1 MKNSSIIRKFL
12 ALVLVMTCILG
23 CTTTALAAN
32 TDDPP
37 YGYTYD
43 DAASNRTVYKYFY
56 YNSSKDSYVAKRTFY
71 SSGNTVSFSNGTVV
85 TSSSAGTGYRYN
97 GFNTEGV
104 FYAITSNGELL
115 GIGGNNKV
123 ITVLS
128 SGAIELCYNT
138 DDLAVSVKTSSG
150 TKSLSDWKDVSESNN
165 NGNNNNGNGTTTV
178 PTTPSQLN
186 RVEVYTNSAE
196 EMVYDAYQGNTIKVS
211 IILSTNGKHV
221 LNATNG
227 VRLSDILKGVKFM
240 GIDPEYNVYLYET
253 NGTLY
258 RFKFGNW
265 YSAEKIVLGKAFKTY
280 KTDDKGFL
288 SQIVTEDTT
297 YTIKQLTTSDKWKA
311 SKTYVVT
318 KDTYATLYTKDTVE
332 SHTLMLTN
340 GVLTLDG
347 KEVDDTVSAFG
358 FISET
363 YFCYIRNGRVYKAP
377 ISDPTDMKRVC
388 TEASSF
394 KRNDIGLTTTV
405 VLTNGKTTN
414 IA

>member
-1 MKNSSIIRKFL
+1 MKKSSIISKIL

-23 CTTTALAAN
+23 CTTTAFAA
-32 TDDPP
+32 TTSDPP

-43 DAASNRTVYKYFY
+43 DAASNRTVYKYFS
-56 YNSSKDSYVAKRTFY
+56 YNNSKDSYVAKRTFY

-85 TSSSAGTGYRYN
+85 TSSSAGSGYRYN

-104 FYAITSNGELL
+104 FYAITSKGELL

-138 DDLAVSVKTSSG
+138 DDLAVSIKTTSG
-150 TKSLSDWKDVSESNN
+150 TKSLSDWKDVSDPGSNN
-165 NGNNNNGNGTTTV
+165 NNNTGNQPNV
-178 PTTPSQLN
+178 PSTSKNN

-196 EMVYDAYQGNTIKVS
+196 EMVYDAYEGTTLKVS
-211 IILSTNGKHV
+211 IVLSSNGKHI
-221 LNATNG
+221 LNVTIG

-265 YSAEKIVLGKAFKTY
+265 YVAEKVYLGSAFKTY
-280 KTDDKGFL
+280 KTDENGFL
-288 SQIVTEDTT
+288 SQIVTETET
-297 YTIKQLTTSDKWKA
+297 YPVKQLTTSDKWVA
-311 SKTYVVT
+311 SKTYAVN
-318 KDTYATLYTKDTVE
+318 KDTYATLYIKNTVE
-332 SHTLMLTN
+332 SHILMLTD

-347 KEVDDTVSAFG
+347 KKVNDKVSAFG

-363 YFCYIRNGRVYKAP
+363 KFCYIKDGKVYRATLT
-377 ISDPTDMKRVC
+377 SPTSRTRIC
-388 TEASSF
+388 TGASTF
-394 KRNDIGLTTTV
+394 NMNDVGLITTV
-405 VLTNGKTTN
+405 VLTNGKTTK
-414 IA
+414 IS

>member
-1 MKNSSIIRKFL
+1 MKKTSIISKFL
-12 ALVLVMTCILG
+12 TLVLVMTCILG
-23 CTTTALAAN
+23 CTTTAFAAN
-32 TDDPP
+32 TNDPP

-56 YNSSKDSYVAKRTFY
+56 YNSLKDSYVAKRTFY

-85 TSSSAGTGYRYN
+85 TSSSAGSGYRYN

-104 FYAITSNGELL
+104 FYAITSKGELL

-123 ITVLS
+123 ITVLN
-128 SGAIELCYNT
+128 SGAIELCYNS

-150 TKSLSDWKDVSESNN
+150 TKSLSDWKDVSDTDNN
-165 NGNNNNGNGTTTV
+165 TDNQPNLPNNTNKN
-178 PTTPSQLN
+178 N

-196 EMVYDAYQGNTIKVS
+196 EMVYDAYQGNTLKVS
-211 IILSTNGKHV
+211 IILSPNGKHI
-221 LNATNG
+221 LNVTDG

-240 GIDPEYNVYLYET
+240 GIDPDYNVYLYET

-265 YSAEKIVLGKAFKTY
+265 YFAEKVSLGSAFKTY
-280 KTDDKGFL
+280 KTDENGFI
-288 SQIVTEDTT
+288 SQIVSENET
-297 YTIKQLTTSDKWKA
+297 YSIKQLTSSDKWVA

-318 KDTYATLYTKDTVE
+318 KDTYATLYIKNTVE
-332 SHTLMLTN
+332 SHTLTLTN

-347 KEVDDTVSAFG
+347 KEVNDTVSAFG

-363 YFCYIRNGRVYKAP
+363 TFCYIRNGRVYKAT
-377 ISDPTDMKRVC
+377 ISSPTSMKRVC
-388 TEASSF
+388 TGASSF
-394 KRNDIGLTTTV
+394 RTNDVGLTTTV
-405 VLTNGKTTN
+405 VLANGKT
-414 IA
+414 IKIS

>member
-1 MKNSSIIRKFL
+1 MKNSSITCKIL

-23 CTTTALAAN
+23 CTTTAFAATTN
-32 TDDPP
+32 DPP

-85 TSSSAGTGYRYN
+85 TSSSAGSGYRYN
-97 GFNTEGV
+97 GFGTEGV
-104 FYAITSNGELL
+104 FYAITSKGELL

-150 TKSLSDWKDVSESNN
+150 TKSLSDWKDVSDP
-165 NGNNNNGNGTTTV
+165 GNNTGNTGNTGNQPNVPNNKN
-178 PTTPSQLN
+178 N
-186 RVEVYTNSAE
+186 RVEVYSNSAD
-196 EMVYDAYQGNTIKVS
+196 EMVYDAYQGNTLKVS
-211 IILSTNGKHV
+211 IVLSPNGKHI
-221 LNATNG
+221 LNSTDG

-240 GIDPEYNVYLYET
+240 GIDPDYNVYLYET

-265 YSAEKIVLGKAFKTY
+265 YFAEKVSLGSAFKTY
-280 KTDDKGFL
+280 KTDENGFL
-288 SQIVTEDTT
+288 SQIVTETET
-297 YTIKQLTTSDKWKA
+297 YPIKQLTSSDKWVA

-318 KDTYATLYTKDTVE
+318 KDTYATLYIKNTVE
-332 SHTLMLTN
+332 SHVLALNN

-347 KEVDDTVSAFG
+347 KEVNDTVSAFG
-358 FISET
+358 FVSET
-363 YFCYIRNGRVYKAP
+363 TFCYIRNGRVYKATL
-377 ISDPTDMKRVC
+377 SSPTSMNRVC
-388 TEASSF
+388 TGASGF
-394 KRNDIGLTTTV
+394 RTNDVGLTTTV
-405 VLTNGKTTN
+405 VLTNGKTTK
-414 IA
+414 IS

>member
-1 MKNSSIIRKFL
+1 MKKSSIISKFL
-12 ALVLVMTCILG
+12 ALVLVITCILG
-23 CTTTALAAN
+23 CTTTAFAAA
-32 TDDPP
+32 TSDPP

-85 TSSSAGTGYRYN
+85 TSSSAGSGYRYN

-138 DDLAVSVKTSSG
+138 DDLAVSVKTASG
-150 TKSLSDWKDVSESNN
+150 TKSLSDWKDVSD
-165 NGNNNNGNGTTTV
+165 NGNNNTGSQSSN
-178 PTTPSQLN
+178 PSN
-186 RVEVYTNSAE
+186 TNKTSRVEVYANSAE
-196 EMVYDAYQGNTIKVS
+196 EMVYDAYQGNNLKVS
-211 IILSTNGKHV
+211 IILSSNGKHI
-221 LNATNG
+221 LNATDG

-240 GIDPEYNVYLYET
+240 GIDPDYNVYLYET

-265 YSAEKIVLGKAFKTY
+265 YFAEKVSLGSTFKTY
-280 KTDDKGFL
+280 KTDENGFL
-288 SQIVTEDTT
+288 SQIVTETES
-297 YTIKQLTTSDKWKA
+297 YPIKQLTSSDKWVA

-318 KDTYATLYTKDTVE
+318 KDTYATLYIKNTVE
-332 SHTLMLTN
+332 SHVLALNN

-347 KEVDDTVSAFG
+347 KEVNDTVSAYG

-363 YFCYIRNGRVYKAP
+363 TFCYIRNGRVYKATL
-377 ISDPTDMKRVC
+377 SSPTSMHRVC
-388 TEASSF
+388 TGASSF
-394 KRNDIGLTTTV
+394 RANEVGLITTV
-405 VLTNGKTTN
+405 VLNNGKTTK
-414 IA
+414 IS